1 VAVVETIAAE
11 VERVKAE
18 QEAAAV
24 AAASAQVVT
33 KAAQF
38 SFHPV
43 LVAVRFH
50 RKLAHE
56 IP

>member
-1 VAVVETIAAE
+1 MVETIAAE

-18 QEAAAV
+18 QEAAV

>member
-1 VAVVETIAAE
+1 MVETIAAE